1 MSLALRPLIRE
12 QPRLGRLVKTDRLDF
27 DWVKERMALCDQR
40 AVRPPFSSS
49 ITIRAIDVTRHCIV
63 DLNDGERYV
72 TLSYVWGDAEQLWF
86 KREEEMSLRRP
97 RSLFSKQHLIPR
109 TVRDAIRLVREIG
122 ERYLWVDA
130 LCIIQDDDDDR
141 LEQIQHMGDIYHEC
155 VLTIVA
161 CCGKDADYGLPG
173 VQPGTRQIKQIAE

>member
-1 MSLALRPLIRE
+1 
-12 QPRLGRLVKTDRLDF
+12 
-27 DWVKERMALCDQR
+27 MALCDQR

-141 LEQIQHMGDIYHEC
+141 LEQIQHMGDIYH
-155 VLTIVA
+155 
-161 CCGKDADYGLPG
+161 
-173 VQPGTRQIKQIAE
+173 